1 MAGSSS
7 SRAELQGAAVPM
19 HGMVTSPFL
28 YLPQEEKP
36 VLRKQDSSSGFCSKQ
51 PQLQS
56 KPLTVIPKANSQGL
70 RGREIKFGLI

>member
-1 MAGSSS
+1 MVGSSS

-28 YLPQEEKP
+28 YLPREEKA
-36 VLRKQDSSSGFCSKQ
+36 VLGKQDSSSGFCSKQ

-56 KPLTVIPKANSQGL
+56 NPFTVIPKANSQGL
-70 RGREIKFGLI
+70 RGREVKFALI